1 MFGKQ
6 KTEETR
12 VRVAEHRKILLFFS
26 IIFTIY
32 AVALL
37 FVFGWIF
44 INSFKTREQYLHSI
58 WSLPKSFNFKNYA
71 AVWRFESSTSFVDMF
86 KNSVLLCTVMPTVG
100 CFVTSF
106 AAYVL
111 AKFKFKSREFIYFLH
126 ILPMMVAIAGT
137 QASTY
142 LLLDAIGLAD
152 SFWGLLLMGS
162 GGTGMNFLLLYGTYK
177 NISDTYMEAAEI
189 DGASDFRIY
198 FQIMMP
204 QAFGII
210 GTLWLF
216 GFISTWNDYATIN
229 MFYFSHPTVAVG
241 LEALRT
247 EFIENDLEYP
257 TYYAALVL
265 SMLPIIILF
274 ILFQEQIMKLSL
286 GGGIKG

>member
-1 MFGKQ
+1 MFGRRKS
-6 KTEETR
+6 EETR
-12 VRVAEHRKILLFFS
+12 VRVPEHKKILLFFS

-32 AVALL
+32 TAALL
-37 FVFGWIF
+37 FVFGWIL

-58 WSLPKSFNFKNYA
+58 WSLPTTLNFDNFK
-71 AVWRFESSTSFVDMF
+71 AVWQFESSTSFVDMF
-86 KNSVLLCTVMPTVG
+86 KNSILLCLVLPTVG

-106 AAYVL
+106 ASYVL
-111 AKFKFKSREFIYFLH
+111 AKFTFKLRRFVYFIH
-126 ILPMMVAIAGT
+126 ILPMMFTIAGT

-142 LLLDAIGLAD
+142 LLLDSMYLAD
-152 SFWGLLLMGS
+152 NFWGMLLMGAS
-162 GGTGMNFLLLYGTYK
+162 GTGMNFLLLYGTYK

-204 QAFGII
+204 QAIGII

-257 TYYAALVL
+257 KYYAALVM
-265 SMLPIIILF
+265 SMLPVIVLF